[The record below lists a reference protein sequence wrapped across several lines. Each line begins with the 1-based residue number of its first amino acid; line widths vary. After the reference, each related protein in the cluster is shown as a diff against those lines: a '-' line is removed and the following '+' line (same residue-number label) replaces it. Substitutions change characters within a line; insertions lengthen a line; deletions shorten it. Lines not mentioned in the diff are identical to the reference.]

1 MIGFFFKP
9 FKLYVYIFSTDTSFW
24 DFLWSLIEITF
35 PKNRKSLTDMKY
47 LQNTSNTD
55 FNCKH

>member
-1 MIGFFFKP
+1 M
-9 FKLYVYIFSTDTSFW
+9 YIYFQQILVFGI
-24 DFLWSLIEITF
+24 FLWSLIKITF